1 MRARESRALKLGDPR
16 RSERRCAIGPCF
28 AAKKSFSEKGPQ
40 GSGTKAVSICVAWTH
55 RGVERYAG
63 VFPCFRRSKKHP
75 QTSVVYPKWIFGS
88 RLPNLATHEITQ
100 EINNIHYLK
109 NIQ

>member
-1 MRARESRALKLGDPR
+1 MKGVIEAELFAMDAEVVESICDAEGAPRSITLARHG
-16 RSERRCAIGPCF
+16 
-28 AAKKSFSEKGPQ
+28 AAYRGGEKGPQ

-75 QTSVVYPKWIFGS
+75 QTSVVDPKWIFWS
-88 RLPNLATHEITQ
+88 RLPNLATHEITRDT
-100 EINNIHYLK
+100 
-109 NIQ
+109 